1 MSTDGLDTSDV
12 PPIFVS
18 SPNYDDMGAILDR
31 LGVEHSPV
39 DPVDLSEQDRGVVML
54 NCSFSWDDEIDRG
67 ALADFV
73 EQGNTLMASDLTSR
87 AVSHF
92 TSAEFG
98 SGDWGD
104 EVRGKVVDTELAE
117 LLGREQLTLDFDTAI
132 KEPTRLP
139 DGAEP
144 LLRAQDRD
152 SVIAYK
158 CSHGDGTVVYTTFHS
173 HSQSSA
179 LEDALLQVLLMVPIA
194 ESTGTTVTDTYTTV
208 VADIDETTVDDDTR
222 LVDPETETM
231 TEVYGQT
238 GDHTETQVHT
248 HETVTTIYLTAQ
260 RGGRGT
266 VSRDLPPGATAILGR
281 DEFESIVDDDH
292 FPYISREHVELSNER
307 DTPTGTISLRDADS
321 ANGTATDGTSLQD
334 GETHTLEQADRVTL
348 ADGRVKFVVQYD

>member
-54 NCSFSWDDEIDRG
+54 NCSFSWDDEIDRD
-67 ALADFV
+67 ALAEFV
-73 EQGNTLMASDLTSR
+73 ERGNTLMASDLTAR

-98 SGDWGD
+98 SGNWGD
-104 EVRGKVVDTELAE
+104 EVRAEVVDAELAD

-144 LLRAQDRD
+144 LLRARDRD

-158 CSHGDGTVVYTTFHS
+158 CSHGDGTVVYTTFHN

-194 ESTGTTVTDTYTTV
+194 ESAGTTVTDTYTTV
-208 VADIDETTVDDDTR
+208 VADVDETTADDDTR

-248 HETVTTIYLTAQ
+248 HETATTIYLTAQ

-266 VSRDLPPGATAILGR
+266 VTRDLPPGATATLGR
-281 DEFESIVDDDH
+281 SAFESVVDDDH
-292 FPYISREHVELSNER
+292 LPYVSREHVELSNER
-307 DTPTGTISLRDADS
+307 DTPAGTISLRDADS
-321 ANGTATDGTSLQD
+321 ANGTAVDGTDLRD
-334 GETHTLEQADRVTL
+334 GERHTLEQADRVTL
-348 ADGRVKFVVQYD
+348 ADSRVKFVVQYD